1 MSEKDQSVN
10 NTEEDFNVETE
21 DNQND
26 TNIEN
31 SVSNTDN
38 SEANAS
44 DSENNSE
51 ESIKDEESASQ
62 DTKIKELEKLA
73 NDNEEK
79 YLRLY
84 AEFENYKRRIQKE
97 NQINATYKAQ
107 GVLTDILP
115 SIDNIER
122 ALQIEG
128 DDESFK
134 SLQKGVQMVHESLLR
149 ALKDNGLE
157 EILAEGKEFDPNLH
171 QAVVQ
176 DDNPDFKSG
185 EVTQEL
191 QKGYKLK
198 DRVLRPSMV
207 KVNQ

>member
-1 MSEKDQSVN
+1 MTEKDESVKSN
-10 NTEEDFNVETE
+10 SEYTEEQEVKNEEPLTVDSVEGSTS
-21 DNQND
+21 D
-26 TNIEN
+26 
-31 SVSNTDN
+31 SDN
-38 SEANAS
+38 SSN
-44 DSENNSE
+44 DSSNEESSE
-51 ESIKDEESASQ
+51 ETAVDPKDEEIQ
-62 DTKIKELEKLA
+62 QLQLKA
-73 NDNEEK
+73 NENEEK

-97 NQINATYKAQ
+97 NETNKTYQ
-107 GVLTDILP
+107 SQRVLTDILP
-115 SIDNIER
+115 TIDNIER

-157 EILAEGKEFDPNLH
+157 EIESEGQAFDPNFH

-185 EVTQEL
+185 DITQEL

>member
-1 MSEKDQSVN
+1 MTNKDESVEKNTESTVEETNVKQNIDDSVEQAEESKGHLQDEAIEETSDENVIEEIDPKDQKN
-10 NTEEDFNVETE
+10 NEL
-21 DNQND
+21 QQL
-26 TNIEN
+26 
-31 SVSNTDN
+31 
-38 SEANAS
+38 A
-44 DSENNSE
+44 
-51 ESIKDEESASQ
+51 DE
-62 DTKIKELEKLA
+62 
-73 NDNEEK
+73 NEEK

-97 NQINATYKAQ
+97 NEINKTYQAQ
-107 GVLTDILP
+107 RVLTDILP
-115 SIDNIER
+115 AIDNIER

-128 DDESFK
+128 DDETFK
-134 SLQKGVQMVHESLLR
+134 SLQKGVQMVHESLIN

-157 EILAEGKEFDPNLH
+157 VIKTEGEAFDPNIH

-185 EVTQEL
+185 EITQEL

>member
-51 ESIKDEESASQ
+51 ESIKDEESESQ
-62 DTKIKELEKLA
+62 DTKIKLA

>member
-1 MSEKDQSVN
+1 MTNKDESVEKNTESTVEETNIKQNIDDSVEQAEESKGHLQDEAIEETSDENVIEEIDPKDQKIN
-10 NTEEDFNVETE
+10 EL
-21 DNQND
+21 QQL
-26 TNIEN
+26 
-31 SVSNTDN
+31 
-38 SEANAS
+38 A
-44 DSENNSE
+44 
-51 ESIKDEESASQ
+51 DE
-62 DTKIKELEKLA
+62 
-73 NDNEEK
+73 NEEK

-97 NQINATYKAQ
+97 NEINKTYQAQ
-107 GVLTDILP
+107 RVLTDILP
-115 SIDNIER
+115 AIDNIER

-128 DDESFK
+128 DDETFK
-134 SLQKGVQMVHESLLR
+134 SLQKGVQMVHESLIN

-157 EILAEGKEFDPNLH
+157 VIKTEGEAFDPNIH

-176 DDNPDFKSG
+176 DDNPDFESG
-185 EVTQEL
+185 EITQEL

>member
-1 MSEKDQSVN
+1 MTEKDESVKSN
-10 NTEEDFNVETE
+10 SEYTEEQEVKNEDTSTVENVE
-21 DNQND
+21 D
-26 TNIEN
+26 TTYD
-31 SVSNTDN
+31 SDN
-38 SEANAS
+38 SSN
-44 DSENNSE
+44 DSSNEESSE
-51 ESIKDEESASQ
+51 ETAVDPKDEEIQ
-62 DTKIKELEKLA
+62 QLQLKA
-73 NDNEEK
+73 NENEEK

-97 NQINATYKAQ
+97 NETNKTYQ
-107 GVLTDILP
+107 SQRVLTDILP
-115 SIDNIER
+115 TIDNIER

-157 EILAEGKEFDPNLH
+157 EIESEGQAFDPNFH

-185 EVTQEL
+185 DITQEL

>member
-31 SVSNTDN
+31 SVSSTDN

-51 ESIKDEESASQ
+51 ESIKDEESESQ

-149 ALKDNGLE
+149 ALKYNGLE

>member
-1 MSEKDQSVN
+1 MTNKDESVEKNTESTVGETNVKQNIDDSVEQAEESKGHLQDEAIEETSDENVIEEIDPKDQKIN
-10 NTEEDFNVETE
+10 EL
-21 DNQND
+21 QQL
-26 TNIEN
+26 
-31 SVSNTDN
+31 
-38 SEANAS
+38 A
-44 DSENNSE
+44 
-51 ESIKDEESASQ
+51 DE
-62 DTKIKELEKLA
+62 
-73 NDNEEK
+73 NEEK

-97 NQINATYKAQ
+97 NEINKTYQAQ
-107 GVLTDILP
+107 RVLTDILP
-115 SIDNIER
+115 AIDNIER

-128 DDESFK
+128 DDETFK
-134 SLQKGVQMVHESLLR
+134 SLQKGVQMVHESLIN

-157 EILAEGKEFDPNLH
+157 VIKTEGEAFDPNIH

-176 DDNPDFKSG
+176 DDNPDFESG
-185 EVTQEL
+185 EITQEL

>member
-1 MSEKDQSVN
+1 MTEKDESVKSN
-10 NTEEDFNVETE
+10 SEYTEEQEVKNEDTSTVENVE
-21 DNQND
+21 D
-26 TNIEN
+26 TT
-31 SVSNTDN
+31 SDSDN
-38 SEANAS
+38 SSN
-44 DSENNSE
+44 DSSNKESSE
-51 ESIKDEESASQ
+51 ETAVDPKDEEIQ
-62 DTKIKELEKLA
+62 QLQLKA
-73 NDNEEK
+73 NENEEK

-97 NQINATYKAQ
+97 NETNKTYQ
-107 GVLTDILP
+107 SQRVLTDILP
-115 SIDNIER
+115 TIDNIER

-157 EILAEGKEFDPNLH
+157 EIESEGQAFDPNFH

-185 EVTQEL
+185 DITQEL